1 MPRKEQRGMSGA
13 VKTSLTTQNVND
25 FSITMPSPTTSPTP
39 TPLTITLTI
48 TST

>member
-1 MPRKEQRGMSGA
+1 VTRFLGRSHAKLLG
-13 VKTSLTTQNVND
+13 SLAHENVND